1 MLITTHHDA
10 NQVIIQLS
18 MLLQR
23 VFLSLDLHEALGDKG
38 VLVSP
43 ELVHN
48 VLSLTQD
55 EGKVPEEILE
65 VIRHAN
71 YFHQC

>member
-1 MLITTHHDA
+1 M
-10 NQVIIQLS
+10 
-18 MLLQR
+18 
-23 VFLSLDLHEALGDKG
+23 SLNLYEALGYEG

-48 VLSLTQD
+48 VLPLTED

-65 VIRHAN
+65 IWGLLHMIIDAFV
-71 YFHQC
+71 YFWSVPV